1 MYWIYRSANS
11 SPFLMYER
19 EKSASVCFFYCKP
32 STDGKVEKKEGER
45 KEEIKKRKKNRGRK
59 SEKSD
64 GDRWANRQ
72 VRKVRREQ

>member
-11 SPFLMYER
+11 SPFLMH
-19 EKSASVCFFYCKP
+19 EKENQHPFAP
-32 STDGKVEKKEGER
+32 STVNPPLLEKGRRKKERGR
-45 KEEIKKRKKNRGRK
+45 KKLKRGKKNRGRK

-72 VRKVRREQ
+72 VRKVRREE